1 MIYGN
6 KSKFILGAGTTVS
19 VDVSTVCGHC
29 IWQVVCT
36 VNDLVRQKARV
47 LNYGMLYV
55 IQVRTTV

>member
-6 KSKFILGAGTTVS
+6 KSKFILGAVTTVS

-36 VNDLVRQKARV
+36 VNDLVRQKAREF
-47 LNYGMLYV
+47 
-55 IQVRTTV
+55 